1 MTVSYTE
8 TGIYKAKRGRDAPE
22 KTGFLFITLA
32 GNRKIVF
39 NSDVNLKG
47 GLSSSIVVDGGSE
60 SQGSSRLMIPTR
72 VFFSSLMDRVGSGQV
87 GSGQVRSFSKSH
99 GLGPF
104 TVARSDPTRLDPTR
118 PARFDPNRERPCQ
131 QRTCDGA
138 FKRRKRHT
146 QRTTPTGYRLFL
158 VIVAAPGN
166 HEYFF

>member
-1 MTVSYTE
+1 MTVSYNE

-104 TVARSDPTRLDPTR
+104 TVARSDPTRPDPQGLTR
-118 PARFDPNRERPCQ
+118 TVNGHANSERATVPSSGGSVTHSEPPRQ
-131 QRTCDGA
+131 G
-138 FKRRKRHT
+138 
-146 QRTTPTGYRLFL
+146 
-158 VIVAAPGN
+158 IVC
-166 HEYFF
+166 F